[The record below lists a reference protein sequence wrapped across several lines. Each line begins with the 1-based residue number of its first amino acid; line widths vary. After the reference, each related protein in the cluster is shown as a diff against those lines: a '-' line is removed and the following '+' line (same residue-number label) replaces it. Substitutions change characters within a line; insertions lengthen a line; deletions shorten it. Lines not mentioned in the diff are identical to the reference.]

1 MATEVAKKE
10 STAIAMASQF
20 EDMGGLGFE
29 ETTSQDMA
37 VPFLRILAQ
46 LSPQVN
52 KRDGAYV
59 EGAEAGMMFNTVANK
74 AYDGEK
80 GVAVVPC
87 YYNRRFVEW
96 APREKGGGYFG
107 SYHPDDPI
115 TNTTTKNERGE
126 DILPNGNILTNTAQF
141 FVILLDDDGP
151 QRCLITMSSTQLKK
165 ARKWV
170 TQMQALSGTKSNGES
185 YTLPMMSHTYQLST
199 VAESNDKGN
208 WFGWDIAKV
217 GMMDLSL
224 DKDGKPHNPTD
235 HANFSMA
242 VEFAKSVKAGE
253 VEVKETAPTTP
264 VDKGTPPDDD
274 VPF

>member
-10 STAIAMASQF
+10 SSAVAVAQF
-20 EDMGGLGFE
+20 EDLGGLGFE

-80 GVAVVPC
+80 GVTVVPC

-141 FVILLDDDGP
+141 FVILLDEDGP

-170 TQMQALSGTKSNGES
+170 TQMQALTAQGKNGS
-185 YTLPMMSHTYQLST
+185 YTLPMMSHKYLLST
-199 VAESNDKGN
+199 VAEANDKGN
-208 WFGWDIAKV
+208 WFGWEISKV
-217 GMMDLSL
+217 GPISL
-224 DKDGKPHNPTD
+224 GDAEE
-235 HANFSMA
+235 ANVFEMA
-242 VEFAKSVKAGE
+242 VAFAKSVKAGE
-253 VEVKETAPTTP
+253 VEVKETAPIEP
-264 VDKGTPPDDD
+264 KDKGTPPDDD

>member
-10 STAIAMASQF
+10 STAVAMASQF
-20 EDMGGLGFE
+20 ENMGGLGFE

-37 VPFLRILAQ
+37 IPFLRILAQ

-59 EGAEAGMMFNTVANK
+59 DGAEAGMIFNTVANK

-80 GVAVVPC
+80 GVTVVPC
-87 YYNRRFVEW
+87 YYNRRYVEW

-107 SYHPDDPI
+107 SYAPDDAI
-115 TNTTTKNERGE
+115 VNTTTKNERGE

-141 FVILLDDDGP
+141 FVILLDEDGP

-170 TQMQALSGTKSNGES
+170 TQMQALTAQGKNGPF
-185 YTLPMMSHTYQLST
+185 TLPMMSHSYKLGT

-208 WFGWDIAKV
+208 WFGWEINKIGV
-217 GMMDLSL
+217 LDLEDDQDNSV
-224 DKDGKPHNPTD
+224 
-235 HANFSMA
+235 FEMA
-242 VEFAKSVKAGE
+242 VAFAQSVKAGE
-253 VEVKETAPTTP
+253 VEVKEQAPT
-264 VDKGTPPDDD
+264 DSAQQNKGSVADDD
-274 VPF
+274 DIPF

>member
-20 EDMGGLGFE
+20 E
-29 ETTSQDMA
+29 
-37 VPFLRILAQ
+37 
-46 LSPQVN
+46 
-52 KRDGAYV
+52 DGAYV

-80 GVAVVPC
+80 GVTVVPC

-141 FVILLDDDGP
+141 FVIILDEDGP

-199 VAESNDKGN
+199 VAESNDKDN
-208 WFGWDIAKV
+208 
-217 GMMDLSL
+217 
-224 DKDGKPHNPTD
+224 KPNNPAD